1 MSRCLSNLC
10 IETDAAIISAELI
23 IILTV
28 LVIGVCVGVTSIRDA
43 IVTEMADV
51 AQAIANL
58 NQSFGF
64 SGVAGHA
71 TASAGSEFIDRAD
84 FCDRSNATGTNVQ
97 QSKCVVVGG
106 FVHPLGANTDGA
118 NSP

>member
-1 MSRCLSNLC
+1 MKYTASRLWN
-10 IETDAAIISAELI
+10 ETDAAIISAELI

-28 LVIGVCVGVTSIRDA
+28 LVIGICVGVTSIRDA

-51 AQAIANL
+51 GQAIANM

-64 SGVAGHA
+64 SGVVGHA

-84 FCDRSNATGTNVQ
+84 FCDRSNATGSNVQ
-97 QSKCVVVGG
+97 NSKCVVVGG
-106 FVHPLGANTDGA
+106 FAQPAVSNGEGST
-118 NSP
+118 SP